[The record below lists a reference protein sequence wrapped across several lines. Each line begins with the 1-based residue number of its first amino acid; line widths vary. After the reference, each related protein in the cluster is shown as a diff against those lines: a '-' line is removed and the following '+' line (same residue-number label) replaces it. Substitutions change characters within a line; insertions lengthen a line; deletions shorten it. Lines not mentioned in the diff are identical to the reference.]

1 MNEIM
6 MKPVCTNCGHIFKK
20 VVQEN
25 ERLDMVDD
33 GLTYPMRVAYGLYP
47 QYCPEC
53 GMTIKNIVYQKPV
66 NRDDSTIY
74 YDEPEQEYTLKDR
87 AKPEMHEPGKHI
99 FVVYGNTYF
108 EEHGSYINLFGV
120 FEDEQTAMKAKED
133 MEEKYYKD
141 SLYNNPWTRSD
152 IERSQIEF
160 KIQEVPINQIFDI
173 YLGGYAE

>member
-33 GLTYPMRVAYGLYP
+33 RRTYLRGVAYGFYP

-53 GMTIKNIVYQKPV
+53 GMTIKNIVYQRPV
-66 NRDDSTIY
+66 NRDGSTIY

-87 AKPEMHEPGKHI
+87 PEPEMHEPGKHI
-99 FVVYGNTYF
+99 FVVYGDTYF
-108 EEHGSYINLFGV
+108 EGYGSYINLFGV
-120 FEDEQTAMKAKED
+120 FEDEQAAMKAKEG

-141 SLYNNPWTRSD
+141 SLKSD
-152 IERSQIEF
+152 WLNGDVEKSDVKF
-160 KIQEVPINQIFDI
+160 KIQEVSINQMFDI

>member
-33 GLTYPMRVAYGLYP
+33 GRTYPRRVAYGFYP

-53 GMTIKNIVYQKPV
+53 GMIVRGITYQRPV
-66 NRDDSTIY
+66 DCDGSTTY
-74 YDEPEQEYTLKDR
+74 YDEPEHEYFLKD
-87 AKPEMHEPGKHI
+87 KPEPEIYEPGKHI
-99 FVVYGNTYF
+99 FVVYGDTYF
-108 EEHGSYINLFGV
+108 DGYGSYINLFGV

-141 SLYNNPWTRSD
+141 SLKNDWTRDD

-160 KIQEVPINQIFDI
+160 KVQEIPINKVCNI

>member
-20 VVQEN
+20 VAQEN
-25 ERLDMVDD
+25 ERLDPLEGERTFLKLAMHSF
-33 GLTYPMRVAYGLYP
+33 YP

-53 GMTIKNIVYQKPV
+53 GMTIRNIVYQKPV

-87 AKPEMHEPGKHI
+87 AEPEIHEPGKHI

-108 EEHGSYINLFGV
+108 DGYRSYINLFGV
-120 FEDEQTAMKAKED
+120 FEDEQMAMKAKED

-141 SLYNNPWTRSD
+141 FLKSD
-152 IERSQIEF
+152 WSNGDVERSQIEF

>member
-1 MNEIM
+1 MNEII

-25 ERLDMVDD
+25 ERLDPLD
-33 GLTYPMRVAYGLYP
+33 GERTFLKLAMQSFCP
-47 QYCPEC
+47 QCCPEC
-53 GMTIKNIVYQKPV
+53 GMTIKKIVYQKPV

-87 AKPEMHEPGKHI
+87 AEPEIHEPGKHI
-99 FVVYGNTYF
+99 FVVYGDTYF
-108 EEHGSYINLFGV
+108 EGYGSYINLFGV

-141 SLYNNPWTRSD
+141 SLKSDSLNGDVERSD
-152 IERSQIEF
+152 VKF
-160 KIQEVPINQIFDI
+160 KIQEVPINQMFDI
-173 YLGGYAE
+173 YLGGYTE

>member
-33 GLTYPMRVAYGLYP
+33 RRTYFRRVAYGFYP

-66 NRDDSTIY
+66 NRDGSTIY
-74 YDEPEQEYTLKDR
+74 YDEPEHEYTLKDR
-87 AKPEMHEPGKHI
+87 PEPEIYEPGKHI
-99 FVVYGNTYF
+99 FVVYGDTYF
-108 EEHGSYINLFGV
+108 EGYGSYINLFGV

-141 SLYNNPWTRSD
+141 SFKSDSLNGDVERSD
-152 IERSQIEF
+152 VKF

>member
-33 GLTYPMRVAYGLYP
+33 RRAYLRGVAYGFYP

-66 NRDDSTIY
+66 DCDGSTIY
-74 YDEPEQEYTLKDR
+74 YDEPEHEYTLKDR
-87 AKPEMHEPGKHI
+87 AEPEIHEPGKHI
-99 FVVYGNTYF
+99 FVVYGDTYF
-108 EEHGSYINLFGV
+108 EGHGSYINLFGV

-133 MEEKYYKD
+133 MEEKYDKD
-141 SLYNNPWTRSD
+141 SLKSDRLNGDVERSD
-152 IERSQIEF
+152 VKL
-160 KIQEVPINQIFDI
+160 KIQEVPINQMFDI
-173 YLGGYAE
+173 CLGGYGE

>member
-25 ERLDMVDD
+25 ERLDPLD
-33 GLTYPMRVAYGLYP
+33 GERTFLKLAMHSFCP
-47 QYCPEC
+47 QCCPEC

-74 YDEPEQEYTLKDR
+74 YNEPEQEYALKDR

-99 FVVYGNTYF
+99 FVVYGDTYF
-108 EEHGSYINLFGV
+108 EEYRSYINLFGV
-120 FEDEQTAMKAKED
+120 FEDEQMAMKAKED

-141 SLYNNPWTRSD
+141 SLKSVWSNGD

-160 KIQEVPINQIFDI
+160 KVQEIPINQMFDI

>member
-20 VVQEN
+20 VVMEN
-25 ERLDMVDD
+25 ERLDPL
-33 GLTYPMRVAYGLYP
+33 GGERTFLKLLNHSIYP
-47 QYCPEC
+47 QCCPEC
-53 GMTIKNIVYQKPV
+53 GMVIKKIVYQKPV
-66 NRDDSTIY
+66 ARDDSTTY
-74 YDEPEQEYTLKDR
+74 YDEPEHEYTLKD
-87 AKPEMHEPGKHI
+87 KPEPDIYEPGKHI
-99 FVVYGNTYF
+99 FVVYGDTYF
-108 EEHGSYINLFGV
+108 EGYGSYINLFGV

-141 SLYNNPWTRSD
+141 SLKSVWSNGD

-160 KIQEVPINQIFDI
+160 KVQEIPINKICDI

>member
-33 GLTYPMRVAYGLYP
+33 GRTYPRRVAYGLYP

-87 AKPEMHEPGKHI
+87 AKPEIHEPGKHI
-99 FVVYGNTYF
+99 FVVYGDTYF
-108 EEHGSYINLFGV
+108 DEYGSYINLFGA
-120 FEDEQTAMKAKED
+120 FEDEQAAMKVKED

-141 SLYNNPWTRSD
+141 SLKSDWLNGNVERSD
-152 IERSQIEF
+152 VKF
-160 KIQEVPINQIFDI
+160 KIQEVLINQMFDI

>member
-20 VVQEN
+20 VVMEN
-25 ERLDMVDD
+25 ERLDPID
-33 GLTYPMRVAYGLYP
+33 GERTFLKQVFNSIYP
-47 QYCPEC
+47 QCCPEC
-53 GMTIKNIVYQKPV
+53 GMVIKNIVYQKPV
-66 NRDDSTIY
+66 TRDGSTTY
-74 YDEPEQEYTLKDR
+74 YDEPEHEYILKD
-87 AKPEMHEPGKHI
+87 KPEPEIYEPGKHI
-99 FVVYGNTYF
+99 FVVYGDTYF
-108 EEHGSYINLFGV
+108 EGYGSYINLFGV

-160 KIQEVPINQIFDI
+160 KVQEIPINKMCDI

>member
-25 ERLDMVDD
+25 ERLDPLE
-33 GLTYPMRVAYGLYP
+33 GERTFLRRVAYGFYP

-66 NRDDSTIY
+66 NRDGSTIY

-87 AKPEMHEPGKHI
+87 AEPEIHEPGKHI
-99 FVVYGNTYF
+99 FVVYGDTYF
-108 EEHGSYINLFGV
+108 EGCGSYINLFGV
-120 FEDEQTAMKAKED
+120 FEDKQTAMKAKED

-141 SLYNNPWTRSD
+141 SLKSVWSNGD

-160 KIQEVPINQIFDI
+160 KVQEIPINKICNI